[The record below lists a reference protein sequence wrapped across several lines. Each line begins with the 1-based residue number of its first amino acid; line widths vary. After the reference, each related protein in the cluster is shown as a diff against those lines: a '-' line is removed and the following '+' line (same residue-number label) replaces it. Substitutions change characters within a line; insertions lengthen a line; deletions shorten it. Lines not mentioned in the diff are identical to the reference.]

1 MTRDEVYA
9 EAKQVLGGV
18 PGWLSSA
25 PDGVIEQF
33 WTTFKWIHSDGAL
46 SARDK
51 ALVAFGA
58 AAALHCK
65 YCIPFHTAQSAMHG
79 ITGDAIKEASWVA
92 NSVAGFGTYLYGSSY
107 DLEQF
112 LAELQA
118 AGEHMMSQ
126 AGQG

>member
-1 MTRDEVYA
+1 VTREQVYA
-9 EAKQVLGGV
+9 EVKQILGGV

-25 PDGVIEQF
+25 PDGVLQQF
-33 WTTFKWIHSDGAL
+33 WTTFKWLHVDSAL
-46 SARDK
+46 SMRDK

-65 YCIPFHTAQSAMHG
+65 YCIPFHGAELQMGGAK
-79 ITGDAIKEASWVA
+79 DEDIKEASWVA
-92 NSVAGFGTYLYGSSY
+92 NSVAGFSTYLYGSSY
-107 DLEQF
+107 DLDQF

-126 AGQG
+126 AG